1 MSHVEPK
8 TQSAE
13 SQRHPAQNKWGCVSA
28 LAAAWVAAALYAAAI
43 ANTGGSTA
51 GLGILYVPWIA
62 AVAAFP
68 AFGFGVSLCQVTAWY
83 RSVPSVRGQFPNG
96 AWSYCLLFG
105 GSVAAYVV
113 YGIILTCRVQWARQ
127 MSTESID
134 RLDVAWLNTFVL
146 AALAVNPHTSP
157 EFLDRVSRQE
167 LYALYQPLW
176 SVWPVQPDN
185 RWGLSVM
192 RLIARRQDCLPETFR
207 RLASSK
213 HASELEYDVLSNPST
228 PPELLRGVLTAA
240 TRGGRLDLA
249 MHFLAGNEAI
259 PQDLADEVA
268 AKGEPY
274 HRELLAGNEGIS
286 ESTMGRLALD
296 VEPRVRDALLRNPKC
311 PDGIMLRLKGQDATK
326 AEQRDAADSR

>member
-1 MSHVEPK
+1 
-8 TQSAE
+8 
-13 SQRHPAQNKWGCVSA
+13 
-28 LAAAWVAAALYAAAI
+28 
-43 ANTGGSTA
+43 
-51 GLGILYVPWIA
+51 
-62 AVAAFP
+62 
-68 AFGFGVSLCQVTAWY
+68 
-83 RSVPSVRGQFPNG
+83 
-96 AWSYCLLFG
+96 
-105 GSVAAYVV
+105 
-113 YGIILTCRVQWARQ
+113 
-127 MSTESID
+127 
-134 RLDVAWLNTFVL
+134 
-146 AALAVNPHTSP
+146 
-157 EFLDRVSRQE
+157 
-167 LYALYQPLW
+167 
-176 SVWPVQPDN
+176 
-185 RWGLSVM
+185 M
-192 RLIARRQDCLPETFR
+192 RLIARREDCLPETFR

-213 HASELEYDVLSNPST
+213 HASELEYDLLSNPST
-228 PPELLRGVLTAA
+228 PPELLRGVLMAA